1 MKLRKQL
8 VLLSLLS
15 LSLPWAGCQY
25 VKEVGSALQQGQLA
39 ALDATANAVAARLA
53 AEPELFGRDRGR
65 TNTPTLY
72 AHTVEQP
79 LIVDGYIDDWR
90 SLKLPSQKFSAAM
103 NSSSQFSASIRAAKF
118 LDQLY
123 VFIEVQTP
131 HIDYHHP
138 ASDQLASGDHLLLS
152 RGYAD
157 GSSIDY
163 TLATSAPG
171 SLLAHYRD
179 VHGQAQREH
188 HIEGV
193 WHEQEHGYTVELQ
206 LPLAFSTYGFGLQ
219 IVSGNGNSNRHIG
232 THHSQHLAATLTYS
246 LGPIEKALQVFEQ
259 PSLQLEVINPEH
271 WSLARTGS
279 PQADNTDINS
289 AQPSWL
295 TLQIYRLALAQSNET
310 LPPSNLLGR
319 VEGDDI
325 NLALMGSSNHRW
337 YPSATG
343 QIGRSSVAII
353 HDQQLLGVLIAE
365 QSSEHLLKLTGN
377 AFTRL
382 MQYSFVTTVLVS
394 LTLLFYASWLSWR
407 IRRLGHAAAMAVSDD
422 GQLVQ
427 RQDHWPSF
435 GATDEIGELS
445 RNYHELLQRLEGHT
459 HYLKTLANKLSH
471 ELRTPLAVVRSSL
484 DNLEHESLGDK
495 ACTFL
500 LRARDGS
507 ERLSKLIS
515 AMSAASRVENSIQS
529 AGREVF
535 DLAALLRQLIA
546 AYSDVYPQPLQLNI
560 APADYAFNGAP
571 ELLVQLLDKL
581 SDNASDFCPP
591 EGNIE
596 YRLQR
601 RGDNILLSVSNDG
614 PLLPDKMREQ
624 LFDSLVSVRGNISS
638 HNKNSASSP
647 HMGLG
652 LNIVRLIALFHGGRV
667 QAQNRQDESGVIF
680 CIELPVQR
688 TK

>member
-8 VLLSLLS
+8 ALLSLLS

-25 VKEVGSALQQGQLA
+25 VKEVSSALQHGQLA

-53 AEPELFGRDRGR
+53 AEPALFGRDRGR
-65 TNTPTLY
+65 NNIPTLY
-72 AHTVEQP
+72 AHNVEQP

-90 SLKLPSQKFSAAM
+90 GLKLPSQKFSAAGH
-103 NSSSQFSASIRAAKF
+103 SPSQFSGSIRAAKF

-123 VFIEVQTP
+123 LFVDVQTP
-131 HIDYHHP
+131 LIDYHHP
-138 ASDQLASGDHLLLS
+138 GSGQLASGDHLLLS

-179 VHGQAQREH
+179 VQGQALREN

-219 IVSGNGNSNRHIG
+219 IVGGNGNSNRRMG
-232 THHSQHLAATLTYS
+232 THHSQYSAATLTYN
-246 LGPIEKALQVFEQ
+246 LAPIEKALQVFQ
-259 PSLQLEVINPEH
+259 RPSLQLEVINPEH
-271 WSLARTGS
+271 WSLARAGS
-279 PQADNTDINS
+279 LQDNNTAVS
-289 AQPSWL
+289 GEQPSWL
-295 TLQIYRLALAQSNET
+295 TLQVYRLALAQSNET
-310 LPPSNLLGR
+310 LPPKNLLGR

-325 NLALMGSSNHRW
+325 DLAISGSSNHLW

-343 QIGRSSVAII
+343 QIGRSNVAII

-377 AFTRL
+377 AFLRL
-382 MQYSFVTTVLVS
+382 IQYSFITTMLVS

-407 IRRLGHAAAMAVSDD
+407 IRRLGYAAAMAVADD
-422 GQLVQ
+422 GQLLQ

-435 GATDEIGELS
+435 KAADEIGDLS

-459 HYLKTLANKLSH
+459 HYLKTLASKLSH

-484 DNLEHESLGDK
+484 DNLEHEPLNDK

-500 LRARDGS
+500 LRARNGS

-515 AMSAASRVENSIQS
+515 AMSAASRVESSIQS

-535 DLAALLRQLIA
+535 DLAELLRQLIA
-546 AYSDVYPQPLQLNI
+546 AYGDIYPQPLQLDI
-560 APADYAFNGAP
+560 APADYALNGAP

-601 RGDNILLSVSNDG
+601 RGDNILLSISNDG

-624 LFDSLVSVRGNISS
+624 LFDSLVSVRGNITY

-652 LNIVRLIALFHGGRV
+652 LHIVRLIALFHGGRV

-680 CIELPVQR
+680 CIELPAQR